1 MDGPGNPTGG
11 AGVVALG
18 RLQVYEIFR
27 QERDGAPMQHAG
39 NLLAP
44 DPELASHY
52 AREFYGRR
60 QESVRLWIV
69 PRAAIRDLDDPD
81 LLQPPL
87 DRSFKKPVGYSAE
100 IKRKLAAAR
109 DRLGVDSGNPGDE
122 DQAVAAVREGV
133 EQG

>member
-1 MDGPGNPTGG
+1 VDERDGAAAP
-11 AGVVALG
+11 AA
-18 RLQVYEIFR
+18 LQVYEVFR
-27 QERDGAPMQHAG
+27 QEREGGPMQHAG

-60 QESVRLWIV
+60 QESVRLWVV
-69 PRAAIRDLDDPD
+69 PRAAIRDVDDPD

-87 DRSFKKPVGYSAE
+87 DRFFKKPVGYSAE

-109 DRLGVDSGNPGDE
+109 AR
-122 DQAVAAVREGV
+122 VAG
-133 EQG
+133 EQP

>member
-1 MDGPGNPTGG
+1 M
-11 AGVVALG
+11 AGQPM
-18 RLQVYEIFR
+18 QVYEVFR
-27 QERDGAPMQHAG
+27 REREGGPMQHAG

-81 LLQPPL
+81 LLQPPF
-87 DRSFKKPVGYSAE
+87 DRSFKKPAGYSTE
-100 IKRKLAAAR
+100 IKAKLAAAR
-109 DRLGVDSGNPGDE
+109 ARAGGQTAQAEDDDPVVASGRKGVDAP
-122 DQAVAAVREGV
+122 
-133 EQG
+133 

>member
-1 MDGPGNPTGG
+1 MDERANLAAGTG
-11 AGVVALG
+11 A
-18 RLQVYEIFR
+18 LQVYEVFR
-27 QERDGAPMQHAG
+27 QEREGGAMQHAG

-69 PRAAIRDLDDPD
+69 PRAAILDLDNPD

-87 DRSFKKPVGYSAE
+87 DRSFKKPVGYSTD

-109 DRLGVDSGNPGDE
+109 ARLGVDRGDAEDE
-122 DQAVAAVREGV
+122 DPVVAAGRKGV
-133 EQG
+133 DQS

>member
-1 MDGPGNPTGG
+1 MDAGNPTGG
-11 AGVVALG
+11 PGVAAAG
-18 RLQVYEIFR
+18 RLQVYEVFR
-27 QERDGAPMQHAG
+27 QERDGAPIQHAG
-39 NLLAP
+39 NVLAP

-69 PRAAIRDLDDPD
+69 PRAAIRDLADPD

-87 DRSFKKPVGYSAE
+87 DRSFKKPVDYSAE

-109 DRLGVDSGNPGDE
+109 ERLGVDSGNPGDE
-122 DQAVAAVREGV
+122 DQVVAAVREGV

>member
-1 MDGPGNPTGG
+1 MDERGS
-11 AGVVALG
+11 VVAPG
-18 RLQVYEIFR
+18 TGALQVYEIFR
-27 QERDGAPMQHAG
+27 QEREGGPMQHAG

-87 DRSFKKPVGYSAE
+87 DRSFKKPVGYSAD

-109 DRLGVDSGNPGDE
+109 ARVSAGKGEVADE
-122 DQAVAAVREGV
+122 DPGV
-133 EQG
+133 PR

>member
-1 MDGPGNPTGG
+1 MSGQP
-11 AGVVALG
+11 
-18 RLQVYEIFR
+18 LQVFEVFR
-27 QERDGAPMQHAG
+27 REREGGPMQHAG

-44 DPELASHY
+44 DPELAAHY

-81 LLQPPL
+81 LLQPPF
-87 DRSFKKPVGYSAE
+87 DRSFKKPAGYSTE
-100 IKRKLAAAR
+100 IKRKLAEAR
-109 DRLGVDSGNPGDE
+109 ARAGGEAGDASDDDDPVVASG
-122 DQAVAAVREGV
+122 RKGV

>member
-1 MDGPGNPTGG
+1 MSGQPMQVFEVFRREREGG
-11 AGVVALG
+11 
-18 RLQVYEIFR
+18 
-27 QERDGAPMQHAG
+27 PMQHAG

-44 DPELASHY
+44 DPELAAHY

-81 LLQPPL
+81 LLQPPF
-87 DRSFKKPVGYSAE
+87 DRSFKKPAGYSTE
-100 IKRKLAAAR
+100 IKRKLAEAR
-109 DRLGVDSGNPGDE
+109 ARAGGEGGEGGDAEDDDPVVASG
-122 DQAVAAVREGV
+122 RKGV

>member
-1 MDGPGNPTGG
+1 MSGQPMQVFEVFRREREGG
-11 AGVVALG
+11 
-18 RLQVYEIFR
+18 
-27 QERDGAPMQHAG
+27 PMQHAG

-44 DPELASHY
+44 DPELAAHY

-81 LLQPPL
+81 LLQPPF
-87 DRSFKKPVGYSAE
+87 DRSFKKPAGYSTE
-100 IKRKLAAAR
+100 VKRKLAEAR
-109 DRLGVDSGNPGDE
+109 ARAGGEGGEGGGAEDDDPVVASG
-122 DQAVAAVREGV
+122 REGA

>member
-1 MDGPGNPTGG
+1 MQVFEVFRREREGG
-11 AGVVALG
+11 
-18 RLQVYEIFR
+18 
-27 QERDGAPMQHAG
+27 PMQHAG

-44 DPELASHY
+44 DPELAAHY

-81 LLQPPL
+81 LLQPPF
-87 DRSFKKPVGYSAE
+87 DRSFKKPAGYSTE
-100 IKRKLAAAR
+100 IKRKLAEAR
-109 DRLGVDSGNPGDE
+109 ARAGGEGGAGGDAEDDDPVVASG
-122 DQAVAAVREGV
+122 RKGV

>member
-1 MDGPGNPTGG
+1 MSGQP
-11 AGVVALG
+11 
-18 RLQVYEIFR
+18 LQVFEVFR
-27 QERDGAPMQHAG
+27 REREGGPMQHAG

-44 DPELASHY
+44 DPELAAHY

-81 LLQPPL
+81 LLQPPF
-87 DRSFKKPVGYSAE
+87 DRSFKKPAGYSTE
-100 IKRKLAAAR
+100 IKRKLAEAR
-109 DRLGVDSGNPGDE
+109 ARAGGEAGDDE
-122 DQAVAAVREGV
+122 DDDPVVASGRKGV